1 MKQPLLIFAIIAA
14 VLGGGA
20 LYFLKGGNFSNLLKL
35 RHAVPSPIA
44 ACTPVKED
52 EARQV
57 AQTVTDAFNALDGAP
72 IDAVL
77 DLETL
82 FGEAIHQVQL
92 SDAERRNFMSGAVNG
107 VRTTNNIPA
116 RWITALGD
124 KGRVR
129 LLRIRQVDGHQ
140 RAQLRMLVGD
150 GLNYLDLLI
159 VRTPAGTI
167 RVVDY
172 QDMATGEFL
181 SRSIASVAIPAL
193 AGITRTS
200 LERLVQ
206 GSGNDYLESVGKVP
220 ELRKLMDE
228 GKHQEAME
236 RWRKLPENF
245 RTTRAGATMRMLI
258 AQELGEAE
266 HLASL
271 QEIER
276 LFPNDPA
283 LSLVQ
288 VDANRL
294 AKRYPQ
300 AQQAINRVDDIVGG
314 DPYLDSLRASV
325 FLEAGD
331 LTAAQAAAARACE
344 REPELIDSWWTRVS
358 ISLTADTHA
367 LTGQLLDE
375 IKTRF
380 GTEFQDDLAAVAE
393 YARFG
398 KSPEYPLWLARQ
410 SKPAAAAPQSE
421 PPAK

>member
-1 MKQPLLIFAIIAA
+1 MKQSPLIIIAIIVA

-20 LYFLKGGNFSNLLKL
+20 LYVIKGGDFSNLLKQ
-35 RHAVPSPIA
+35 RHTVPSPIA
-44 ACTPVKED
+44 ACTPVNED

-57 AQTVTDAFNALDGAP
+57 AQTVTDAFNALEGAP
-72 IDAVL
+72 IDAIL

-82 FGEAIHQVQL
+82 FGEAIHQVLL
-92 SDAERRNFMSGAVNG
+92 SDAERRNFLSGALNG
-107 VRTTNNIPA
+107 ARNTNNIPA
-116 RWITALGD
+116 RWIQALGSE
-124 KGRVR
+124 GRVR

-140 RAQLRMLVGD
+140 RAQLRMLVGE

-193 AGITRTS
+193 AGVTRTP

-206 GSGNDYLESVGKVP
+206 GSGDDYVESVGKVP
-220 ELRKLMDE
+220 ELRKLME
-228 GKHQEAME
+228 AGKHQEAMD
-236 RWRKLPENF
+236 RWHKLPEKF
-245 RTTRAGATMRMLI
+245 RTTRAGTMVRMQI

-288 VDANRL
+288 VDANSL

-300 AQQAINRVDDIVGG
+300 AQQAIDRVDDIVGG

-325 FLEAGD
+325 FVEAGD
-331 LTAAQAAAARACE
+331 LAEAQAASTRACE
-344 REPELIDSWWTRVS
+344 REPELIDNWWTRIS

-367 LTGQLLDE
+367 QTAMLLDE
-375 IKTRF
+375 IRTRF
-380 GTEFQDDLAAVAE
+380 GTEFQDDLPAIPE

-398 KSPEYPLWLARQ
+398 KSPEYAQWLARQ
-410 SKPAAAAPQSE
+410 KKPAAAASGT
-421 PPAK
+421 PAK